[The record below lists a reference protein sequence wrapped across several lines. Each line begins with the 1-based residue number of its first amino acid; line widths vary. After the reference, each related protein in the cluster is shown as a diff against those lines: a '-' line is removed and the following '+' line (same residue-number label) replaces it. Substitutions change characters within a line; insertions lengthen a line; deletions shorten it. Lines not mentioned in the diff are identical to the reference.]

1 MTSLSSQLHSLRTA
15 TAQHQTVERKHV
27 SLLFEKAEAQTLDRE
42 AAFQIGCA
50 GLQKLKQLDAVFQ
63 TPNDLFDESRLHF
76 QRSMITK
83 EDNAVLNEKIEK
95 LLFHLSPYLQHF
107 ACQQVLEWLV
117 FKYQIYSYNAEAM
130 ILTFLPFHETNFFGR
145 MLSIIEYNFTTS
157 KDWGFLEEFCK
168 KRYPVPFTAIL
179 KSTLSSTH
187 SLITKISEHINKG
200 LQLVGDEFLEGKCHM
215 LFTFYAKLL
224 VYVLEES
231 AKINDVLLSKVIP
244 LVAVGLKSTL
254 PSFRQA
260 SLMVICKLATSVKL
274 TTDVVA
280 SLVKVIFMKFRK
292 SSLESSLS
300 TLIVLCQQQTVDSF
314 SIKAT
319 LKTLRNESELELWHL
334 VRDFST
340 KTDLTCF
347 LKALWTSLFSII
359 AEDSY
364 ASDHKECLRALRET
378 TDSEILCGP
387 QAMFFLSKLLEYAD
401 RDVLY
406 KNKKFCKRVTSIVAR
421 FSDQWM
427 ELHSEWTSRDETVLA
442 SVVQHY
448 QLENFAVIVPQPEAR
463 KKRMRRRS
471 NSMRKSIS
479 ETVAVN
485 KLSIEESAAVRAE
498 EMAASSEF
506 ARRQSFSGDP
516 IRKAREWIKNEDWDN
531 AIWAFDEMNTRKAYF
546 ANKATE
552 DVEDFVLEIVK
563 LAVRSSKSPILGA
576 ARLAF
581 AEVNFRADFV
591 VNLLSRHEVAEPNA
605 KKAKSTNS
613 GDMFFEAFHSETADD
628 YGRRLIFVIDMLV
641 NTTTFAVDARIFSI
655 LFGLIKEFGDG
666 NDGVTMRVVNLLLK
680 ALKSPGKYKISS
692 ADLKM
697 DFVVEMMR
705 TTHSHHILRDSLRL
719 LTAAVRVSPAS
730 VTSHV
735 MSVFT
740 FMGNGLL
747 RKDNELTLRIIEDTL
762 EALFRAVCEEDGKTL
777 PTEMR
782 LRLIGVARVFAASVC
797 DIPAHRRARMAHT
810 IARAVKHIN
819 VWIVVGVL
827 LEHFCARWQRS
838 AGDANKRSAEQDA
851 FEDFALEL
859 FVGLDP
865 ILQLSA
871 AVDLV
876 EFIVRLGSDNPSESA
891 PEILDQTIF
900 DRSKY
905 SIPKLRHFRFVTIGL
920 VVKILSNRKLY
931 ERLGAIDDALLYQSM
946 LPIGKRLMTA
956 SVELGEFVD
965 KENAAADQG
974 SEPQTVRYWVALSS
988 RAETVSEKLRHLM
1001 PGGVAARIITDI
1013 LEDEKTDWRMR
1024 EKALQLANLKLIHDG
1039 FFFSESG
1046 INEEHL
1052 ERMAVVLNKWL
1063 VKERLDREK
1072 IILCQNAA
1080 FTLKLVAKRLS
1091 CRTDSS
1097 TLAETIG
1104 KCTNMVADYQTLDEC
1119 MVGNALLLAGELIR
1133 SHNMRT
1139 TMVSAIP
1146 LLKTCLSILNECS
1159 LSQQN
1164 LQDPSNQPE
1173 DASGKRRRVRQ
1184 QSLSGKKLGSST
1196 LLICALT
1203 CTQRI
1208 LDQFAPFVSQFIPE
1222 ILVQFCRLCGRYCD
1236 SDSKANANP
1245 IERSHPLQTLSSIQH
1260 RLTLIRAA
1268 LLKLEVRVIGEHF
1281 AKAVVQISGE
1291 EKPLIALFALLRSF
1305 FDQKNR
1311 VTITQIRNSLVSDVF
1326 IKGLEYRAHDRNV
1339 EDVDRIA
1346 NVEQSVFS
1354 SLLAMAEVLTE
1365 NTLRSVVN
1373 TLVDWAEQGL
1383 KPAATREERG
1393 RLITVFMFANSFY
1406 DSFNS
1411 LALPYFG
1418 KLIEMSVKVLNS
1430 CNATIL
1436 TDPSLL
1442 LLHGK
1447 KDTMDGKE
1455 ADCLV
1460 TEIIDFVGNCAR
1472 HREFFTEDRAESLVV
1487 PLTNEIVNS
1496 KLAGHEKRCV
1506 PHLANTLYRISD
1518 THPDVFQTV
1527 LDKALLKTRNGRAK
1541 IRYRALLVVEAIF
1554 DKVGDGVAPHLPMV
1568 MPFLSELLED
1578 ENRNVEEQ
1586 CDRVVRLLQSKFG
1599 ENICEGFA

>member
-1 MTSLSSQLHSLRTA
+1 MTTCEVNAAHFLALSVNPKLAEENVELGYGDRSDDMDVVDAKNRSEMTAKMKLDVLLDLISTYIIQSLKFSIPLSWQYMTSLSSQLQSLRTA

-50 GLQKLKQLDAVFQ
+50 GLQKLKQLDAVFEA
-63 TPNDLFDESRLHF
+63 PNDLFDESRLHF
-76 QRSMITK
+76 QRSMISK
-83 EDNAVLNEKIEK
+83 EENAVLNEKLEK

-157 KDWGFLEEFCK
+157 KDWGFLEDFCK

-179 KSTLSSTH
+179 KSTMSSTH

-200 LQLVGDEFLEGKCHM
+200 VQLVGEEFLEAKCHM

-231 AKINDVLLSKVIP
+231 TKINDVLLSKVIP
-244 LVAVGLKSTL
+244 LAAVGL
-254 PSFRQA
+254 
-260 SLMVICKLATSVKL
+260 
-274 TTDVVA
+274 
-280 SLVKVIFMKFRK
+280 
-292 SSLESSLS
+292 
-300 TLIVLCQQQTVDSF
+300 
-314 SIKAT
+314 KAT
-319 LKTLRNESELELWHL
+319 LKTLRNESELGLWHL
-334 VRDFST
+334 SKDFAK
-340 KTDLTCF
+340 KTDLTGF
-347 LKALWTSLFSII
+347 LKALWTSLFSIM
-359 AEDSY
+359 AEESY
-364 ASDHKECLRALRET
+364 AADHKECLRALRET
-378 TDSEILCGP
+378 SDPEILSGT
-387 QAMFFLSKLLEYAD
+387 QATFFLSKLLEYAYCD
-401 RDVLY
+401 ALY
-406 KNKKFCKRVTSIVAR
+406 NNKKFSKRVSGIVAR

-442 SVVQHY
+442 SVIQHY
-448 QLENFAVIVPQPEAR
+448 QLEKFTVVVAQPEMK

-471 NSMRKSIS
+471 NSIRKSIS
-479 ETVAVN
+479 ETVSVN
-485 KLSIEESAAVRAE
+485 KLSIEESAAARAE
-498 EMAASSEF
+498 EMAASSDF

-516 IRKAREWIKNEDWDN
+516 IRKAREWIKKEDWEN
-531 AIWAFDEMNTRKAYF
+531 VIWAFDEINTRKSYF
-546 ANKATE
+546 VNKATE

-563 LAVRSSKSPILGA
+563 LAVRSSKNPVLGA

-581 AEVNFRADFV
+581 A
-591 VNLLSRHEVAEPNA
+591 
-605 KKAKSTNS
+605 
-613 GDMFFEAFHSETADD
+613 EAFHSETADD
-628 YGRRLIFVIDMLV
+628 YGKRLTFVIDMLV
-641 NTTTFAVDARIFSI
+641 NTTAMTVDARIFSI
-655 LFGLIKEFGDG
+655 LFGLIKEFGEG
-666 NDGVTMRVVNLLLK
+666 NDAMTVRVVSLLLK
-680 ALKSPGKYKISS
+680 VLKSPGKYKISS

-719 LTAAVRVSPAS
+719 LTAAVRVLPAS

-782 LRLIGVARVFAASVC
+782 LRLIGVARVFAASVF
-797 DIPAHRRARMAHT
+797 DIPAHRRARMAHA
-810 IARAVKHIN
+810 IARAVKHIS
-819 VWIVVGVL
+819 VWIV
-827 LEHFCARWQRS
+827 
-838 AGDANKRSAEQDA
+838 
-851 FEDFALEL
+851 
-859 FVGLDP
+859 
-865 ILQLSA
+865 LSA
-871 AVDLV
+871 AIDLV
-876 EFIVRLGSDNPSESA
+876 EFIVRLGSDHPSESA
-891 PEILDQTIF
+891 PQILDQTIF

-931 ERLGAIDDALLYQSM
+931 ERLGAVDDALLYQSM

-974 SEPQTVRYWVALSS
+974 NEPQTVRYWVALSS

-1001 PGGVAARIITDI
+1001 PGGVAAKIITDI
-1013 LEDEKTDWRMR
+1013 LEDEETDWRMR

-1091 CRTDSS
+1091 CRSDSS
-1097 TLAETIG
+1097 TLADTIG

-1139 TMVSAIP
+1139 TMMSAIP

-1159 LSQQN
+1159 LNQQS
-1164 LQDPSNQPE
+1164 LQDPSNQTE
-1173 DASGKRRRVRQ
+1173 DANGKRRR
-1184 QSLSGKKLGSST
+1184 
-1196 LLICALT
+1196 ICALT

-1236 SDSKANANP
+1236 SDAKPNVNSA
-1245 IERSHPLQTLSSIQH
+1245 ERSHPLQTLSSIQH
-1260 RLTLIRAA
+1260 RLALIRAA
-1268 LLKLEVRVIGEHF
+1268 LLKLEIRVIGEHF
-1281 AKAVVQISGE
+1281 AKAVIQISGE
-1291 EKPLIALFALLRSF
+1291 E
-1305 FDQKNR
+1305 
-1311 VTITQIRNSLVSDVF
+1311 
-1326 IKGLEYRAHDRNV
+1326 NV
-1339 EDVDRIA
+1339 ERIA
-1346 NVEQSVFS
+1346 NVERSIFS

-1436 TDPSLL
+1436 VDPSLL

-1447 KDTMDGKE
+1447 KDSMDGKE
-1455 ADCLV
+1455 ADCLL
-1460 TEIIDFVGNCAR
+1460 TERDSELHSNPR
-1472 HREFFTEDRAESLVV
+1472 
-1487 PLTNEIVNS
+1487 
-1496 KLAGHEKRCV
+1496 
-1506 PHLANTLYRISD
+1506 
-1518 THPDVFQTV
+1518 Q
-1527 LDKALLKTRNGRAK
+1527 

-1586 CDRVVRLLQSKFG
+1586 CDRVVRLLQMTISSSIDRRRQLVCATSSSNHYVAKSVANSQLIALAWQSRF
-1599 ENICEGFA
+1599 E

>member
-1 MTSLSSQLHSLRTA
+1 
-15 TAQHQTVERKHV
+15 
-27 SLLFEKAEAQTLDRE
+27 
-42 AAFQIGCA
+42 
-50 GLQKLKQLDAVFQ
+50 
-63 TPNDLFDESRLHF
+63 
-76 QRSMITK
+76 
-83 EDNAVLNEKIEK
+83 
-95 LLFHLSPYLQHF
+95 
-107 ACQQVLEWLV
+107 
-117 FKYQIYSYNAEAM
+117 
-130 ILTFLPFHETNFFGR
+130 
-145 MLSIIEYNFTTS
+145 
-157 KDWGFLEEFCK
+157 
-168 KRYPVPFTAIL
+168 
-179 KSTLSSTH
+179 
-187 SLITKISEHINKG
+187 
-200 LQLVGDEFLEGKCHM
+200 
-215 LFTFYAKLL
+215 
-224 VYVLEES
+224 
-231 AKINDVLLSKVIP
+231 
-244 LVAVGLKSTL
+244 
-254 PSFRQA
+254 
-260 SLMVICKLATSVKL
+260 
-274 TTDVVA
+274 
-280 SLVKVIFMKFRK
+280 
-292 SSLESSLS
+292 
-300 TLIVLCQQQTVDSF
+300 
-314 SIKAT
+314 
-319 LKTLRNESELELWHL
+319 
-334 VRDFST
+334 
-340 KTDLTCF
+340 
-347 LKALWTSLFSII
+347 
-359 AEDSY
+359 
-364 ASDHKECLRALRET
+364 
-378 TDSEILCGP
+378 
-387 QAMFFLSKLLEYAD
+387 
-401 RDVLY
+401 
-406 KNKKFCKRVTSIVAR
+406 
-421 FSDQWM
+421 M

-442 SVVQHY
+442 SVIKHY
-448 QLENFAVIVPQPEAR
+448 QLENFTVVVPQPEAK

-479 ETVAVN
+479 ETVPVN
-485 KLSIEESAAVRAE
+485 KLSTGESAAVRAE

-563 LAVRSSKSPILGA
+563 LGVRSSKSPVLGA

-591 VNLLSRHEVAEPNA
+591 VNLLSRHEVGEPNA
-605 KKAKSTNS
+605 KKAKSTS
-613 GDMFFEAFHSETADD
+613 SADMFFEASMHCFLSAFHSETADD
-628 YGRRLIFVIDMLV
+628 YERRLIFVIDILV
-641 NTTTFAVDARIFSI
+641 NTTTFAVDARIFSV

-666 NDGVTMRVVNLLLK
+666 NDAVTMRVVNLLLK

-697 DFVVEMMR
+697 DSVVEMMR

-719 LTAAVRVSPAS
+719 LTAAVRVSPTS

-797 DIPAHRRARMAHT
+797 DIPAHRRARMAHA

-819 VWIVVGVL
+819 VWVVVGVL

-905 SIPKLRHFRFVTIGL
+905 SVPKLRHFRFVTIGL

-1091 CRTDSS
+1091 CRSDSS

-1159 LSQQN
+1159 LSQQS
-1164 LQDPSNQPE
+1164 LQDSSNQPE
-1173 DASGKRRRVRQ
+1173 DANGKRRRVRQ

-1236 SDSKANANP
+1236 SDAKASANP
-1245 IERSHPLQTLSSIQH
+1245 IERSHPLQTLTSIQH
-1260 RLTLIRAA
+1260 RLSLIRAA

-1281 AKAVVQISGE
+1281 AKAVVQLSRE
-1291 EKPLIALFALLRSF
+1291 EKPLIALFALLKSF

-1326 IKGLEYRAHDRNV
+1326 LKGLEYRAHDRNV

-1383 KPAATREERG
+1383 KPTATREERG

-1436 TDPSLL
+1436 IDPSLL

-1447 KDTMDGKE
+1447 KDSMDGKE

-1460 TEIIDFVGNCAR
+1460 TEVIDFVGNCAR
-1472 HREFFTEDRAESLVV
+1472 QREFFTEDRAESLVV

-1496 KLAGHEKRCV
+1496 RLGGHEKRCV

-1518 THPDVFQTV
+1518 THPDIFQTV
-1527 LDKALLKTRNGRAK
+1527 LDKVLLKTRNGRAK

-1554 DKVGDGVAPHLPMV
+1554 DKVGDGVAPHLPMI